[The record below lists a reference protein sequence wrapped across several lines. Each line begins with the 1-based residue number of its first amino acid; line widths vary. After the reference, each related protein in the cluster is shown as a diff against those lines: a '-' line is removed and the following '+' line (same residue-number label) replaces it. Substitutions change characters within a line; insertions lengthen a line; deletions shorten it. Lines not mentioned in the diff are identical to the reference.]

1 MRTGWTPV
9 AAVGAEAILP
19 VMMLA
24 LALAAAIQEPPPPP
38 ITVLGRGRA
47 VEVADARV
55 VDGHLWLPL
64 DALPT
69 VSGFTHK
76 PEGICAGELCI
87 PVPPD
92 AAWVRETDGGPAID
106 VTAFA
111 DHVGQAWVA
120 GPRQRAFSFA
130 PVPALRASGLG
141 AGLAPDFE
149 LPDREGRPVRLS
161 DLRGKKVLLL
171 TWASW

>member
-1 MRTGWTPV
+1 MNRLWVISTERISTGSTGASCGGGGGVVSTGGPV
-9 AAVGAEAILP
+9 S
-19 VMMLA
+19 
-24 LALAAAIQEPPPPP
+24 
-38 ITVLGRGRA
+38 
-47 VEVADARV
+47 
-55 VDGHLWLPL
+55 
-64 DALPT
+64 
-69 VSGFTHK
+69 VSGANSS
-76 PEGICAGELCI
+76 PPGITTTS
-87 PVPPD
+87 PV
-92 AAWVRETDGGPAID
+92 EDGGPAID